1 MIQCKYCGEIFPKL
15 VKAHIIPR
23 SFYKVIRGD
32 DKHSIEF
39 AIGESDE
46 NKKIW
51 QSGIHDSNIVC
62 EECEKLFGEFDK
74 HGYEVLPAALAQKNI
89 WHDSNGHPCAYLV
102 EKVDYHKLKLF
113 FLSMLWRAHASTH
126 IFRGHIK
133 LGCHE
138 SIIRSCISKK
148 IGSSHDDSEI
158 IMFHPLNQSYSN
170 LIIPPWPQEFYGVNF
185 YRFYLPGVI
194 ALIKV
199 DERPL
204 PDNLKPIILNQS
216 TPHRLF
222 FYNDNDFES
231 SEMRYIEKIKA
242 LMRLRS
248 NGLEV

>member
-1 MIQCKYCGEIFPKL
+1 MLKCKYCGEIFPKL
-15 VKAHIIPR
+15 AKAHIIPR
-23 SFYKVIRGD
+23 SFYKVVRGD
-32 DKHSIEF
+32 DKYSIELT
-39 AIGESDE
+39 IGESYE
-46 NKKIW
+46 NKKNW
-51 QSGIHDSNIVC
+51 QSGIHDSKIIC
-62 EECEKLFGEFDK
+62 EECEKLFCEFDT
-74 HGYEVLPAALAQKNI
+74 HGYKVLSEALSQKKI
-89 WHDSNGHPCAYLV
+89 WHDSNGHTCAYLV

-126 IFRGHIK
+126 IFWEHVK

-148 IGSSHDDSEI
+148 IGLSHDDYEV

-204 PDNLKPIILNQS
+204 PDILKPIILNES

-222 FYNDNDFES
+222 FYNDNDS
-231 SEMRYIEKIKA
+231 AGSETRYLEKMKD
-242 LMRLRS
+242 LMRLKKS
-248 NGLEV
+248 